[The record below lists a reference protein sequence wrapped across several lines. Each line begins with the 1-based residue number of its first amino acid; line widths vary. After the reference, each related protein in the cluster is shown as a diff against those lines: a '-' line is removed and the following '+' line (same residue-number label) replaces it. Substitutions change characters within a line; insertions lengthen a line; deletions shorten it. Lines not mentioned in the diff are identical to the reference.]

1 MESLQHSKEAS
12 GPGLHRKCQLR
23 RRWWITIGIA
33 VAIVVILVIVIPLA
47 IILPRRGDK
56 GGKPSSV
63 IFPLYIYPET
73 NSTWGPLY
81 EAILTHPE
89 LEFLVIVNPQ
99 SGPGNGSLPDERY
112 QQAIR
117 QLDTY
122 PNVQKVG
129 YVRTGYAERN
139 ISDVLSDIETYSGW
153 ESQSAS
159 LAMSGVFFDEAPHQY
174 EAATVDYLNRINSAV
189 KNATG
194 LTGDRTIIHNP
205 GTIPDSR
212 LEVPNTDITVVFEQ
226 SYDHYETSQ
235 KALLDDEK
243 DVDRDSWAYIF
254 HSVPTMSNSTIE
266 NFVDEISRKAAWLY
280 LTTRT
285 DSYYEYLDSS
295 LERFC
300 DVANPDLDFLVIVN
314 PNSGPGDRD
323 QPSPDHNYA
332 REVPRLNAYS
342 NVYTVGYIRIDY
354 CRKPLQ
360 DSFDEVARYA
370 SWSEQYETSKLGVR
384 GIFVDETPN
393 HHSPE
398 RADYLDA
405 LTRYI
410 KQSPGILGDK
420 FVAHNPGTAPDS
432 SLAEHAELTFVCE
445 EPYSRYRSGEVQKWL
460 ELHPFDRARAG
471 FMISGVPD
479 DELHSLV
486 QELRDRSAYFF
497 VTEVVDDF
505 YESFGPSSWGAFMQA
520 LQHNHQPQQDQEDEV
535 PVAAA
540 PTV

>member
-1 MESLQHSKEAS
+1 MEALQHSKEGS
-12 GPGLHRKCQLR
+12 SPGLHRKCQLR
-23 RRWWITIGIA
+23 RRWWITIGTA
-33 VAIVVILVIVIPLA
+33 AAIVVILVIVIPLA
-47 IILPRRGDK
+47 IILPRRGDH

-63 IFPLYIYPET
+63 IFPLYIYPES

-89 LEFLVIVNPQ
+89 LEFLVVVNPQ
-99 SGPGNGSLPDERY
+99 SGPGDSASPDEAY

-139 ISDVLSDIETYSGW
+139 ITEVLADISTYSGW
-153 ESQSAS
+153 QAQSAQ
-159 LAMSGVFFDEAPHQY
+159 LAMEGIFFDEAPHQY
-174 EAATVDYLNRINSAV
+174 AADTVEYMNRINQAV

-194 LTGDRTIIHNP
+194 LTGERTVIHNP

-235 KALLDDEK
+235 KAALAQEK
-243 DVDRDSWAYIF
+243 DPDRDSWAYIF
-254 HSVPTMSNSTIE
+254 HSVPQMSNSSLE
-266 NFVDEISRKAAWLY
+266 SFVDDISRKAAWLY

-285 DSYYEYLDSS
+285 DSYYEHFDSS
-295 LERFC
+295 LEHIE
-300 DVANPDLDFLVIVN
+300 ANPNLTFWVIVN
-314 PNSGPGDRD
+314 PNSGPGLPE

-332 REVPRLNAYS
+332 REVARLNAYS

-354 CRKPLQ
+354 CRKPLHE
-360 DSFDEVARYA
+360 SCNEIARYA
-370 SWSEQYETSKLGVR
+370 SWSEHYETSRLGVR

-398 RADYLDA
+398 RAEYLKA

-410 KQSPGILGDK
+410 KECPGILSDK
-420 FVAHNPGTAPDS
+420 FVAHNPGTAPDAR
-432 SLAEHAELTFVCE
+432 LAEHAELTFICE
-445 EPYSRYRSGEVQKWL
+445 EPYHRYRSDEVQKWL
-460 ELHPFDRARAG
+460 SLHSFDRARAG
-471 FMISGVPD
+471 FMISGVPNE
-479 DELHSLV
+479 ELPSLV
-486 QELRDRSAYFF
+486 LELRDRSAYFF
-497 VTEVVDDF
+497 VTEVVADF
-505 YESFGPSSWGAFMQA
+505 YESFGACSWSAFMHA
-520 LQHNHQPQQDQEDEV
+520 LQQD
-535 PVAAA
+535 
-540 PTV
+540 